1 MTRPRVTADY
11 QGMLL
16 TDFHGQAS
24 TIIDA
29 APAEV
34 FTAITAIGRL
44 PEWNQRIAA
53 VTRTPGMPLAEGA
66 EWTVQMY
73 VPPARWPS
81 RSRVLTHDPV
91 RLLFEYI
98 SQSDDGN
105 PSYILWRWSIVPEG
119 NGTRVTVGW
128 TGHPKTFWRRLVFAR
143 LRRKQLQ
150 NEVPASLHALAH
162 HLAPSKA
169 VR

>member
-1 MTRPRVTADY
+1 VPPRIIRACSSPIS
-11 QGMLL
+11 
-16 TDFHGQAS
+16 HGQAS
-24 TIIDA
+24 TTIDA
-29 APAEV
+29 APGEV

-53 VTRTPGMPLAEGA
+53 VTRTPGTPLAEGA

-73 VPPARWPS
+73 VPPAKWAS
-81 RSRVLTHDPV
+81 RSRVLTYDPV
-91 RLLFEYI
+91 RLLFEHT

-105 PSYILWRWSIVPEG
+105 PSYVLWRWSVVQEG
-119 NGTRVTVGW
+119 HGARVTVGW
-128 TGHPKTFWRRLVFAR
+128 TAYPKTFWRRLVFAR

-150 NEVPASLHALAH
+150 NEAPTSLNALAR

-169 VR
+169 AR